1 MNAKK
6 VKQVREIAKLFGGF
20 ANKETTAESVA
31 ISWSRWEGR
40 ITRLNELS
48 CNDSR
53 RCEWADGELERIR
66 KELPAR
72 FGKLF
77 RHSKKFEQCFFVN
90 GDPRGHALKIDL
102 SKISVNKRRTFRGLT
117 DWGGDAMLSP
127 EC

>member
-20 ANKETTAESVA
+20 ASKETTAESVA
-31 ISWSRWEGR
+31 LSWSRWEGR

-48 CNDSR
+48 CSDSR
-53 RCEWADGELERIR
+53 RCEWSDGERARIS

-77 RHSKKFEQCFFVN
+77 RHCKKFEKCFFVN
-90 GDPRGHALKIDL
+90 GDPRGHALKIDM
-102 SKISVNKRRTFRGLT
+102 SKMSMNKRRTFRGLT

>member
-6 VKQVREIAKLFGGF
+6 VNQVKEIAKLFGGF
-20 ANKETTAESVA
+20 ASKETTAESVA

-53 RCEWADGELERIR
+53 RCECADGERERLR
-66 KELPAR
+66 KVLPER

-77 RHSKKFEQCFFVN
+77 RHSKKFEQFFFVN

-102 SKISVNKRRTFRGLT
+102 SKISVNKRMNFRGLT
-117 DWGGDAMLSP
+117 DLGGDIVMSP